1 MDFNTYKSRMTVR
14 GGTLGEVRKQQSDEI
29 MDATWWGDIQ
39 SRVCYIYDY
48 FHDGEKDKLRGL
60 NPQNDKNKVPID
72 TKFIITQYGTI
83 SKGEV
88 EYHIQ
93 FRPNQECPLDYFED
107 LYGRKYDSVFPV
119 GLYIDIPDDRGVYNK
134 WLICAKH
141 IANQFVKYSVLPC
154 NYSLRWIY
162 KGEKYLMSAIVRTS
176 NSYTSGVWRDYV
188 FQTTNNQDTLW
199 LPANSITDNIY
210 YDERFIVSAPIKE
223 PIVWSVTKIDGIDT
237 HGIVKLTLLQDKFD
251 QFKDYVNLETYEM
264 YADYYESAIEPVD
277 SPQTIVEDD
286 KNDDVIVD
294 VNTCTVTCSGTS
306 AVLKVNGGYKT
317 LTAKVYDSNNND
329 VTNDYN
335 LFDWSFYIDDE
346 SINDKIYIVK
356 QDVHNI
362 IKVKF
367 TGDETYIGKIIECKC
382 LCTGVDNIEGVIKI
396 EVSCL

>member
-1 MDFNTYKSRMTVR
+1 MDFNTYKSRMTVH
-14 GGTLGEVRKQQSDEI
+14 GNTLGKVRKQQSDEI
-29 MDATWWGDIQ
+29 MNATWWGDVQ
-39 SRVCYIYDY
+39 SRVCYLYDY
-48 FHDGEKDKLRGL
+48 FHDGEKDKLKDL
-60 NPQNDKNKVPID
+60 NPQNDKNKIPVD
-72 TKFIITQYGTI
+72 VKFIITQYGTI
-83 SKGEV
+83 AKGDV

-93 FRPNQECPLDYFED
+93 FRPNQECVLDYFNTT
-107 LYGRKYDSVFPV
+107 YGKKYNSDYPV
-119 GLYIDIPDDRGVYNK
+119 GMYIDIPDDNGVYNK

-154 NYSLRWIY
+154 NYTLRWIY
-162 KGEKYLMSAIVRTS
+162 KGEKYLMSAIFRAS

-188 FQTTNNQDTLW
+188 FQSTNNQNTIW
-199 LPANSITDNIY
+199 LPANTITDNIY

-223 PIVWSVTKIDGIDT
+223 PIVWSVTKIDNVDIR
-237 HGIVKLTLLQDKFD
+237 GIVKITLLQDKFN

-264 YADYYESAIEPVD
+264 YADYYESNIEPVD
-277 SPQTIVEDD
+277 SPQLIVEED
-286 KNDDVIVD
+286 KNNDVIVD

-306 AVLKVNGGYKT
+306 AILKVNGGYKT
-317 LTAKVYDSNNND
+317 LTAKIYDSNNND

-335 LFDWSFYIDDE
+335 IFNWSFNIDDE
-346 SINDKIYIVK
+346 SINDKIYIVE